1 MRARARLSLDL
12 SRCEREARALAG
24 GNSALSAR
32 RARQK
37 HRGHRTPRELE
48 SRENVEIEKEIGKTR
63 RDSGRDN
70 RARTQR
76 QRRAR
81 GVRAL
86 WPVGLEGVLYMSNA
100 KAQVRKLFKKL
111 VSVLPTAHSHAHATH
126 TLHPHTH
133 CIPLRTGLLHRPRAF
148 VTPSNANVL
157 PITRKAACAVRNPS
171 PPRPGARAALPSSW
185 RRCRP
190 PRAGRSGSTRPGGTP
205 SRASPGCRRPTRRGC
220 CR

>member
-1 MRARARLSLDL
+1 MWTHTSRLPRARARARLSLDL

-63 RDSGRDN
+63 RGTLGDT
-70 RARTQR
+70 RART

-126 TLHPHTH
+126 THTH
-133 CIPLRTGLLHRPRAF
+133 TASH
-148 VTPSNANVL
+148 
-157 PITRKAACAVRNPS
+157 CAL
-171 PPRPGARAALPSSW
+171 GCYTDLAHSSH
-185 RRCRP
+185 P
-190 PRAGRSGSTRPGGTP
+190 ATQTSYL
-205 SRASPGCRRPTRRGC
+205 
-220 CR
+220 

>member
-1 MRARARLSLDL
+1 MDTHISPLPRARARATFSLVWI
-12 SRCEREARALAG
+12 SRCEREREARALAG

-63 RDSGRDN
+63 RDSLGDKSPHT
-70 RARTQR
+70 AEIELD
-76 QRRAR
+76 

-86 WPVGLEGVLYMSNA
+86 WLVGLEGVLYMSNA

-126 TLHPHTH
+126 THTH
-133 CIPLRTGLLHRPRAF
+133 TASH
-148 VTPSNANVL
+148 
-157 PITRKAACAVRNPS
+157 CAL
-171 PPRPGARAALPSSW
+171 GCYTDLAHSSH
-185 RRCRP
+185 P
-190 PRAGRSGSTRPGGTP
+190 ATQTSYL
-205 SRASPGCRRPTRRGC
+205 
-220 CR
+220 